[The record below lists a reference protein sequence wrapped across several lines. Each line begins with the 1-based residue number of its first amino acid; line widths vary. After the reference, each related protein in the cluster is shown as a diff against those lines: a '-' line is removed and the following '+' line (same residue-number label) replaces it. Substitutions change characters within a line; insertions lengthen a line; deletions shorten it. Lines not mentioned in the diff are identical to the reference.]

1 MDKGKKRD
9 LAEWAAKYSVQ
20 QGAGEVAVDLT
31 NRRVIDIQY
40 RDGELEKLEESTSN
54 SMSLDIYVESRYSSH
69 STSDLSQESLKRFI
83 TEAVAMTKFLTRDEY
98 RMLPDP
104 KYYHGQK
111 KLDLRILDPGYSKL
125 DSRDRVEFA
134 RSIQQAAAAQGEK
147 IISTTAYYSDTQ
159 VESVKVHSNGF
170 TGESRGTFFTA
181 GAEAAVRDEGG
192 GRPEDWYVA
201 TTRFRKDLPVAEILG
216 RKASER
222 ALRKLGQT
230 KIDSGKY
237 DMVLENRS
245 GSRLLGALFR
255 PMSARSLQQKSSFLE
270 GKMGEQISSTLLTM
284 VDDPFL
290 EGGLGSRLYDRE
302 GLAAKRLTLIEKGK
316 LKSYFVDTYY
326 GRKLGMEP
334 TTADSSN
341 LVFEYG
347 KQSLEELVKETKKGI
362 LVTSFIGGNSNPTT
376 GDFSFG
382 IIGHLVEGGQVIK
395 PVNEMNISGN
405 IGDLL
410 QRLVA
415 VGNDPHP
422 YSSVRIPSL
431 RFEAVDFSGI

>member
-1 MDKGKKRD
+1 MDKGKRLD
-9 LAEWAAKYSVQ
+9 LAEWAAEFATKK
-20 QGAGEVAVDLT
+20 GASQVAVDLA

-54 SMSLDIYVESRYSSH
+54 SMSLDIYAEHRYSSH
-69 STSDLSQESLKRFI
+69 TTSDLNQDSLKRFI
-83 TEAVAMTKFLTRDEY
+83 EEAVAMTKFLTKDEY

-104 KYYHGQK
+104 KYYRGQK
-111 KLDLRILDPGYSKL
+111 QMDLRILDPEYPTLKSDG
-125 DSRDRVEFA
+125 RVEFSRA
-134 RSIQQAAAAQGEK
+134 IQKAASEQSDK

-159 VESVKVHSNGF
+159 FETVKVHSNGF
-170 TGESRGTFFTA
+170 SGRKQGTIFTA

-192 GRPEDWYVA
+192 QRPEDWFVA
-201 TTRFRKDLPVAEILG
+201 TTRFRKDLPAADVLG

-222 ALRKLGQT
+222 ALRKIGQT

-237 DMVLENRS
+237 DMILENRS
-245 GSRLLGALFR
+245 GRRLLGALLR

-270 GKMGEQISSTLLTM
+270 GKLGQEIASPLLTI

-290 EGGLGSRLYDRE
+290 EGGLGSRLYDGE

-316 LKSYFVDTYY
+316 LKSFFVDTYY

-334 TTADSSN
+334 TTAGSSN
-341 LVFEYG
+341 LILDYG
-347 KQSLEELVKETKKGI
+347 DQSLEDLVKGTENGI

-382 IIGHLVEGGQVIK
+382 IIGMLVEKGEIVK

-410 QRLVA
+410 KRLVA
-415 VGNDPHP
+415 VGNDPYP

-431 RFEAVDFSGI
+431 RFEAVNFSGI

>member
-1 MDKGKKRD
+1 MDKGKRLD
-9 LAEWAAKYSVQ
+9 LAEWAAEFAIQK
-20 QGAGEVAVDLT
+20 GASQVAVDLA

-40 RDGELEKLEESTSN
+40 RDGALEKLEESTSN
-54 SMSLDIYVESRYSSH
+54 SMSLDIYVEKRYSSH
-69 STSDLSQESLKRFI
+69 STSDLNQDSLKRFI
-83 TEAVAMTKFLTRDEY
+83 EEAVAMTRFLTKDEY

-104 KYYHGQK
+104 KYYRGQK
-111 KLDLRILDPGYSKL
+111 KMDLQILDPGYPKL
-125 DSRDRVEFA
+125 NSQSRVEFA
-134 RSIQQAAAAQGEK
+134 EAIQQAAAAQSDK

-159 VESVKVHSNGF
+159 FETVKVHSNGF
-170 TGESRGTFFTA
+170 TGEKRGTNFTA
-181 GAEAAVRDEGG
+181 GAEATVQDEGG
-192 GRPEDWYVA
+192 GHPEDWFVA
-201 TTRFRKDLPVAEILG
+201 TTRFRKDLPAADVLG
-216 RKASER
+216 RKTSER
-222 ALRKLGQT
+222 ALRKIGQA
-230 KIDSGKY
+230 KIYSGKY
-237 DMVLENRS
+237 DMILENRA
-245 GSRLLGALFR
+245 GRRLLGALLR

-270 GKMGEQISSTLLTM
+270 GKLDQEIASPLLTI

-290 EGGLGSRLYDRE
+290 EGGLGSRLYDGE

-334 TTADSSN
+334 TTAGSSN

-347 KQSLEELVKETKKGI
+347 ENSLDDLIQATEKGI

-376 GDFSFG
+376 GDFSYG
-382 IIGHLVEGGQVIK
+382 IIGLLVENGKLVK

-410 QRLVA
+410 KRLIA
-415 VGNDPHP
+415 VGNDPYP

-431 RFEAVDFSGI
+431 RFEAVNFSGL